1 MPTYEY
7 ECKTCGIDFDIFQS
21 MSDEPLKTCPTC
33 GKTVR
38 RKING
43 GMGVIFKG
51 SGFYSNDNKKSSS
64 SIGAPKSDA
73 AVGSGAAK
81 TGSESSSASTA
92 SNDAPKKEAS
102 PIKDAGKKDAT

>member
-21 MSDEPLKTCPTC
+21 MSDEPLKFCPTC

-64 SIGAPKSDA
+64 SIGAPKSDGA
-73 AVGSGAAK
+73 GSSGAAK
-81 TGSESSSASTA
+81 PGSESSSASTA
-92 SNDAPKKEAS
+92 AVAAPKQEA
-102 PIKDAGKKDAT
+102 PAKKDAGKKEAT